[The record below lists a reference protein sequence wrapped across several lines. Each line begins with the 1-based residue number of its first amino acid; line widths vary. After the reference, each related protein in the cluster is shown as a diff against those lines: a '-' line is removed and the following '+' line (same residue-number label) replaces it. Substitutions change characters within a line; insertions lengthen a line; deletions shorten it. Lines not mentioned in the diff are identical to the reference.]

1 MNDMMRTINQDESNE
16 SMKRIPT
23 NIITGF
29 LGAGKTTAIL
39 SLLARKPENEKW
51 AILINEFGNV
61 GVDGAILDQQGAIV
75 KEVPGG
81 CMCCVAGLPMSVG
94 INALLAQ
101 KPDRLLLEP
110 TGLGHPKEI
119 INKLTSD
126 TYQQYIDLKATI
138 TLVDP
143 RHFSDTLYTDN
154 QNFQDQIA
162 LADVVV
168 ANKVDEC
175 VDYDL
180 FAFETYVEQ
189 IEPKK
194 AVVGQVEQGKL
205 QLEWLEV
212 ERLARH
218 AAHSHDHHHA
228 HNEEAAPLPGFELAP
243 GQTFVR
249 KENSGQ
255 GYRSCGWFFAA
266 EQIFDFSQLFS
277 LLTNLNAQRVKAVV
291 NTERGCFAFNVV
303 NQVVSVN
310 ELSLEGFESRIEVIN
325 KELLPWDELEQILC
339 AMASEK

>member
-1 MNDMMRTINQDESNE
+1 
-16 SMKRIPT
+16 MKRIPT

-39 SLLARKPENEKW
+39 SLLARKPEGEKW

-110 TGLGHPKEI
+110 TGLGHPKEVI
-119 INKLTSD
+119 AKLTSD
-126 TYQQYIDLKATI
+126 SYRDYIDLKATI

-143 RHFSDTLYTDN
+143 RHFADPQYTQN
-154 QNFQDQIA
+154 QNFQDQLA

-168 ANKVDEC
+168 ANKLDAC
-175 VDYDL
+175 SDADL
-180 FAFETYVEQ
+180 AAFETYLAEC
-189 IEPKK
+189 EPAK
-194 AVVGQVEQGKL
+194 AATGKVEQGAL
-205 QLEWLEV
+205 DVRWLEI
-212 ERLARH
+212 ERTERE
-218 AAHSHDHHHA
+218 AAHSHHHHA
-228 HNEEAAPLPGFELAP
+228 SGSAEPLPGLELAP
-243 GQTFVR
+243 GQPFIR
-249 KENSGQ
+249 RENNGQ
-255 GYRSCGWFFAA
+255 GYRSCGWCFAA
-266 EQIFDFSQLFS
+266 DQIFDFSQLFS
-277 LLTNLNAQRVKAVV
+277 LFSNLNAQRVKAVV

-310 ELSLEGFESRIEVIN
+310 ELTLNGFESRIEVIDR
-325 KELLPWDELEQILC
+325 EPLPWDELEHILC
-339 AMASEK
+339 SIASAQS